1 MKLQELRKNKGLSQ
15 SQLAKLSGVPLRTI
29 QQWEC
34 GQRDIDGAALNRL
47 CDLAITL
54 DCKLYDIVESP
65 SLIDK
70 LLKTT

>member
-15 SQLAKLSGVPLRTI
+15 SQLSKLSGVPLRTI

-34 GQRDIDGAALNRL
+34 GQRDIDGAALERL
-47 CDLAITL
+47 CDLATAL
-54 DCKLYDIVESP
+54 DCKIYDIVES
-65 SLIDK
+65 SLLIGK